1 MEKKNSKNRFW
12 RSVTGVLCTLLLVLV
27 PALILSAEENA
38 GEMKVHPQ
46 LSHEEEGSPA
56 YESAEPEGIAVRP
69 QESKGPLD
77 EGAGYPVLDYD
88 HQEIIPWDNP
98 LTEEDAAEKTEPDNL
113 EPHGEMKEVPQEQ
126 REEDPS
132 YPLNEY

>member
-1 MEKKNSKNRFW
+1 MDTKKIKKRLGVFL
-12 RSVTGVLCTLLLVLV
+12 TGILCALLLV
-27 PALILSAEENA
+27 PALSFSAGEDA

-56 YESAEPEGIAVRP
+56 YESAEPEGIKIRP

-77 EGAGYPVLDYD
+77 EGAGYPAMDYE

-98 LTEEDAAEKTEPDNL
+98 LTEEDAAEKAEPENL
-113 EPHGEMKEVPQEQ
+113 DPREGMKETPQEQ
-126 REEDPS
+126 REEDPT
-132 YPLNEY
+132 YPLKEY